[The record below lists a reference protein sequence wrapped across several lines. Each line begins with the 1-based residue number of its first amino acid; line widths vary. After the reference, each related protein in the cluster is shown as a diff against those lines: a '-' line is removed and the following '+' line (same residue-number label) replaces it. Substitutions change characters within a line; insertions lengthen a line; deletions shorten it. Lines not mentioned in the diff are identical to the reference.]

1 MARSSAQRR
10 PLWLIANHENGRL
23 GVLTLDPGSERETMP
38 VFSFEEEAEAF
49 LQLGAPGTEWRARKT
64 TGGEL
69 ISLLYGPCAGAKKAT
84 LDPLPGVNAEMVFDL
99 VGRGRYKFLR
109 TFADDSAVLRERP
122 LAEASASP
130 EPSRRGGEAREPMEH
145 WGIAQ
150 HELAAGRTEARNE
163 EVKPVSDYATHGY
176 DLSEGSLHSQNGH
189 HRTFETSKEAG
200 EELSSD
206 HEPGDRR

>member
-23 GVLTLDPGSERETMP
+23 GVLTLDPGSDRETMP

-69 ISLLYGPCAGAKKAT
+69 ISLLYGPCAGAKKVT
-84 LDPLPGVNAEMVFDL
+84 LDPLPGVNGEMVFDL

-122 LAEASASP
+122 LA
-130 EPSRRGGEAREPMEH
+130 
-145 WGIAQ
+145 
-150 HELAAGRTEARNE
+150 
-163 EVKPVSDYATHGY
+163 
-176 DLSEGSLHSQNGH
+176 
-189 HRTFETSKEAG
+189 
-200 EELSSD
+200 
-206 HEPGDRR
+206 